1 MNVLITGSKGFL
13 GINLSN
19 ALRLKYKNIFFLER
33 NINEYS
39 SNVITYDHLTVDFLN
54 QNNINVIIHLAGKA
68 HDIKNVKIAEEYY
81 LINFGLT
88 KKIFDIF
95 KKSNTNKFIYVS
107 SVKASSDQVLNI
119 LEENH
124 PPKPTTHYGKSKL
137 MAENYILLNSSQ
149 DKKFFILR
157 PSMIHGPGNKGNLN
171 FLYNFL
177 LKTKFWPLA
186 SFKNKRSLCSVGNF
200 CFVIDEILSNN
211 KIESGIYNIAD
222 DDPISTNE
230 IVMLIARSL
239 KIKIFY
245 YKFPKIFIN
254 ALGHFGDL
262 LHLNFNTEKLV
273 KLTENYLVSNK
284 KITNAIGKKLPLS
297 TIDGLLITFDWLT
310 NNKKNN

>member
-19 ALRLKYKNIFFLER
+19 ALKLKYKNIFFLER

-54 QNNINVIIHLAGKA
+54 KNNINVIIHLAGKA
-68 HDIKNVKIAEEYY
+68 HDTKNVEIAEEYY

-95 KKSNTNKFIYVS
+95 KKSNTNKFIFVS

-124 PPKPTTHYGKSKL
+124 LPKPTTHYGKSKL

-239 KIKIFY
+239 KIKLFY
-245 YKFPKIFIN
+245 YKFPKIFIK

-262 LHLNFNTEKLV
+262 LNLNFNTEKLM

-284 KITNAIGKKLPLS
+284 KITNAIGRNLPLS
-297 TIDGLLITFDWLT
+297 TIDGLLITFDWLR
-310 NNKKNN
+310 NNKNE

>member
-1 MNVLITGSKGFL
+1 MNILITGSKGFL

-54 QNNINVIIHLAGKA
+54 KNNINVIIHLAGKA
-68 HDIKNVKIAEEYY
+68 HDTKNVEIAEEYY

-95 KKSNTNKFIYVS
+95 KKSNTNKFIFVS

-245 YKFPKIFIN
+245 YKFPKIFIK

-262 LHLNFNTEKLV
+262 LNLNFNTEKLM

-284 KITNAIGKKLPLS
+284 KITSAIGRNLPLS
-297 TIDGLLITFDWLT
+297 SIDGLLITFDWLR
-310 NNKKNN
+310 NNKNE